1 MKKTLRVIAGFYL
14 GGSLSV
20 FTGVNCFNWRF
31 YAIVVPFLLLWI
43 ISEEDD
49 D

>member
-14 GGSLSV
+14 GFALS
-20 FTGVNCFNWRF
+20 FFADINCFNWRF